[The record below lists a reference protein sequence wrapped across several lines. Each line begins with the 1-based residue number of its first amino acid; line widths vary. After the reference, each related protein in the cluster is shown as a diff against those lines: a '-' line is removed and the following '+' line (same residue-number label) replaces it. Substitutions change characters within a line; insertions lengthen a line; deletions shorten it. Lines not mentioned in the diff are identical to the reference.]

1 MSAFT
6 HEFVCAVNAS
16 KDRLFTA
23 LTTESDLRKWFA
35 EHAAVD
41 LSEGGAF
48 RFWGRHTLGTPKENE
63 ATQAIVKLSP
73 PNRISFN
80 WRLLNRDSVV
90 TWSVYEE
97 KGDDGALKTKL
108 KVTHSFDSLPD
119 GARAKEQIDDLWRL
133 HCGNLGAWLKDGEGM
148 LLPDFSDP
156 NPEVRQTIL
165 INAPR
170 EKVFAAL
177 TTPEH
182 LKQWFWAPDPQVE
195 PRVGGRYSLGWSYE
209 IGGKKVAGG
218 PTKILELVP
227 NEKLVIDWPDWR
239 GDAAV
244 PVQKVSWFLEEA
256 GPDKTR
262 LTVVHEGFTRASDM
276 SDYPFGWVGFAGALK
291 GVAEAL

>member
-6 HEFVCAVNAS
+6 HEFTCAVSAS
-16 KDRLFTA
+16 RERTFAA
-23 LTTESDLRKWFA
+23 LTSEGDLRRWFA

-41 LSEGGAF
+41 LREGGAF
-48 RFWGRHTLGTPKENE
+48 RFWGKHTLASPDERAAAQTIL
-63 ATQAIVKLSP
+63 QFSP
-73 PNRISFN
+73 PEMLSFT
-80 WRLLNRDSVV
+80 WRLLDRDSVV

-108 KVTHSFDSLPD
+108 KVTHAFDRLPE

-133 HCGNLGAWLKDGEGM
+133 HCGNLNAWLKDGEGM
-148 LLPDFSDP
+148 LLPDFDDP
-156 NPEVRQTIL
+156 SPQIRHTIL

-218 PTKILELVP
+218 PSKILELIP
-227 NEKLVIDWPDWR
+227 NEKLVTDWPDWR
-239 GDAAV
+239 GDASV
-244 PVQKVSWFLEEA
+244 PFQKVEWLLEDA
-256 GPDKTR
+256 APGKTK
-262 LTVVHEGFTRASDM
+262 LTIIHSGFTRAADL
-276 SDYPFGWVGFAGALK
+276 SDYPFGWAGFAGALK